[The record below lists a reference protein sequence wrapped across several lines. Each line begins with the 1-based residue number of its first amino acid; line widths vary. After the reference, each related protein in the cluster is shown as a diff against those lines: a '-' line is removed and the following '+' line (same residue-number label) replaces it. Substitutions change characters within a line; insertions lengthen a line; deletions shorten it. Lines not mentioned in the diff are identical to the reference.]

1 MNKREEDVD
10 SLCSEDGQFSDVVA
24 DMSKWQRQMYKK
36 DDRYL
41 KVSKAVSRD
50 NTEQFEGHFR
60 EYEEIVDASI
70 RIYTSEGFR
79 GTIFSIG
86 AMGVAPGEKQGASI
100 DPSKKVTPEA

>member
-1 MNKREEDVD
+1 MD

-41 KVSKAVSRD
+41 TMTRAVSRD
-50 NTEQFEGHFR
+50 NTEQFEAHFR

-70 RIYTSEGFR
+70 RIYTSDGFR
-79 GTIFSIG
+79 GNIYSTG
-86 AMGVAPGEKQGASI
+86 AQGV
-100 DPSKKVTPEA
+100 DPA

>member
-1 MNKREEDVD
+1 MKKKTIPLNRREDDVD

-41 KVSKAVSRD
+41 KMTKVVSRD
-50 NTEQFEGHFR
+50 NTEQFEAHFR

-70 RIYTSEGFR
+70 RIYSSDGFR
-79 GTIFSIG
+79 GTIFSNG
-86 AMGVAPGEKQGASI
+86 ALGVAPAEK
-100 DPSKKVTPEA
+100 